1 MVNIRNVALSAY
13 RSALADG
20 TSGGFS
26 KTQSLKKIEKPG
38 KSDFAQAVDSEIRR
52 QRMDDPISASR
63 AQEIAAQ
70 YMKVEKPLS
79 ETVTDSLKKVNDL
92 QTEKNMMIEEFA
104 SGRTQNVHE
113 LMISLQKAGLA
124 MRMTSAVRNKVMQA
138 YRELAQ
144 MQF

>member
-26 KTQSLKKIEKPG
+26 KTQSLKKTEKPG

-79 ETVTDSLKKVNDL
+79 ATVTDSLKKVNDL
-92 QTEKNMMIEEFA
+92 QAEKNMMIEEFA